1 MSNATGNHRGMP
13 RAKATPITIGSIAL
27 LLMLALVGG
36 RSSGVLAQLTPV
48 ASPQASPTTGE
59 CVAPD
64 NGGDVGISA
73 GTPEL
78 TGTPPDVRNV
88 EESAVD
94 IAATPDGTELL
105 IGTPVDAS
113 VEEEVLA
120 AAQNFIVCYNAGEF
134 ETLVQ
139 LVTSSLLFDLYGIE
153 DPSVAVEA
161 LQAMDLPP
169 ITLLGVGEVE
179 QFENGL
185 YALDVQYLLG
195 DHQVISATHYFVEQ
209 DGQYLFHAEEYNAPQ
224 IVGDSVLIGVNFSDE
239 TGAISFDQGADELG
253 NRAIPPA
260 PIINVFAT
268 NGSANQHIFELYAI
282 IGEDGSTP
290 VAGELP
296 DDAELVG
303 RLALGPEQAAT
314 MALVNLPIGAYG
326 LLVAGETATSAILFV
341 VPAPA
346 G

>member
-1 MSNATGNHRGMP
+1 MSNWTWKQRGVP
-13 RAKATPITIGSIAL
+13 RAKATPITIASIAL

-36 RSSGVLAQLTPV
+36 RGSGVLAQLTPV
-48 ASPQASPTTGE
+48 ASPEASPTTGE
-59 CVAPD
+59 CIAPE
-64 NGGDVGISA
+64 NGGDVGVSA

-94 IAATPDGTELL
+94 IGATPDAVELL
-105 IGTPVDAS
+105 VGTPVDPS
-113 VEEEVLA
+113 VEEAVLA
-120 AAQNFIVCYNAGEF
+120 ASQNFIVCYNAGEF

-139 LVTSSLLFDLYGIE
+139 LVTPELLFDLYGIE

-179 QFENGL
+179 RFENGL
-185 YALDVQYLLG
+185 IALDVQYLLG
-195 DHQVISATHYFVEQ
+195 EYQVISATHYFTET

-224 IVGDSVLIGVNFSDE
+224 IVGDSVLIGINFSDE
-239 TGAISFDQGADELG
+239 TDAISFDQGADELG

-260 PIINVFAT
+260 PIVNVFAT
-268 NGSANQHIFELYAI
+268 NGSADQQIFELYSV
-282 IGEDGSTP
+282 IGEGESTP

-314 MALVNLPIGAYG
+314 MALVNLPVGAYG

-341 VPAPA
+341 APAPA